1 MLNKA
6 SAKKCTYKHTESV
19 EIYVS
24 GPDRLYFFSSRV
36 LLGSHF
42 SLSESPWTLNAEQPN
57 KRTLQTQPLKTYG
70 GYTLAIGE
78 LVSLRSRNCSYP
90 KIVCPVYNELRCFFK
105 IPYHSLFFGGIFVLL
120 WLYWSLEWFQ
130 IFIFICHSLQYSWRR
145 VEIIHFSIPNHVSN
159 FISKYKL
166 RVGYLMVCIL
176 DLSFLFRN
184 MPMTLF
190 SFFLR

>member
-1 MLNKA
+1 
-6 SAKKCTYKHTESV
+6 V

-90 KIVCPVYNELRCFFK
+90 KTVCLVYNELRFFFNSL
-105 IPYHSLFFGGIFVLL
+105 SLFVFQIVFGGIFLFAKGILVSGVISD
-120 WLYWSLEWFQ
+120 LYL
-130 IFIFICHSLQYSWRR
+130 
-145 VEIIHFSIPNHVSN
+145 
-159 FISKYKL
+159 
-166 RVGYLMVCIL
+166 YLSQFAI
-176 DLSFLFRN
+176 
-184 MPMTLF
+184 
-190 SFFLR
+190 